1 VILQLLDLIGVA
13 VFAVSGAIAAGRKS
27 LDLLGVVVI
36 AVATAIGGGTLRD
49 LLLDRPVFWLASP
62 EYLLTIF
69 GAALL
74 TPVYTRFADPPRG
87 ALRIADGL
95 GLALFTISGAKI
107 AEALGMP
114 FVVIVVM
121 ATMTGTAGGVLRD
134 VLLNEIPLVFRGGNI
149 YATAAVAGASVYLLV
164 QQAGLDEGG
173 ATWIGMVTVAALR
186 FAAIYWGLQ
195 IPVFDYPEHEQS
207 AADDGD
213 DPPS

>member
-1 VILQLLDLIGVA
+1 MILQAFDLIGVF
-13 VFAVSGAIAAGRKS
+13 VFAVSGALAAGRKS

-62 EYLLTIF
+62 EYLVTIF
-69 GAALL
+69 VAALL

-87 ALRIADGL
+87 ALQIADGL
-95 GLALFTISGAKI
+95 GLALFAISGAKI
-107 AEALGMP
+107 AEALDMP

-121 ATMTGTAGGVLRD
+121 ATMTGTAGGVIRD
-134 VLLNEIPLVFRGGNI
+134 VLLNEIPLLFRGGNI

-164 QQAGLDEGG
+164 QTAGVDDAA
-173 ATWIGMVTVAALR
+173 ATWIGMVTVAGLR

-195 IPVFDYPEHEQS
+195 IPVFHYP
-207 AADDGD
+207 DDEGA
-213 DPPS
+213 